1 MKKKKKLTQDNV
13 AKSVKD
19 GFNRSFADKVRAFMG
34 KDKEEEEEEDTGL
47 GSRISKGLKKLR
59 K

>member
-13 AKSVKD
+13 AKSVKK
-19 GFNRSFADKVRAFMG
+19 GFNRSFADKVRAFIG
-34 KDKEEEEEEDTGL
+34 KDEEEEEEDTNL